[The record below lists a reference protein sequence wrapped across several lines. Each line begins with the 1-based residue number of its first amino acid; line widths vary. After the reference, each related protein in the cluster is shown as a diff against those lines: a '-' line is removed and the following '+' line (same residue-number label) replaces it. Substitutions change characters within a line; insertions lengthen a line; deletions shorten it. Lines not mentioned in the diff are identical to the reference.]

1 MSFSML
7 FCIVFTMGA
16 VFFDCEWEKVPNL
29 WIIAGLQISMAEHL
43 SGEVI
48 QGLGSAVIRFWGG
61 IFLVLFLFFPLFLG
75 KMIGTGDIKV
85 LAVLGSVLGPRKILF
100 CIVTAFLLGA
110 VESLFLLFFR
120 CDWRQRFL
128 YFFQYL
134 QRAYVERSLPPYL
147 VPGKRPENRQR
158 AAVVSRRIRMSERNI
173 FAVCDLD
180 VDYAYHFM
188 EYLSKK
194 KNIPFEVRVFTSAA
208 GFREYVKEHPVELL
222 LISEK
227 AMNSEIREAKIGQ
240 ILILSDGV
248 VSKGYEEYPSIYKY
262 QSSNQVIREAL
273 EHYGEGVGTTA
284 QTLKLEKKKMEVI
297 GVYSPVGRTMKTTF
311 ALTLG
316 QILAKKRACLYL
328 NLEACSG
335 FEYLLER
342 SFDQTLGDLL
352 YYQRLGS
359 EQLIT
364 KMGSIVQ
371 SVNNLDYLPP
381 VLSMEDI
388 QSTTAQEWISL
399 LQQIIDY
406 SNYDVVILD
415 LSDSVSQLYKVLE
428 QCTRIYMPIRA
439 DPVSQAKIHQFEHTL
454 QVWEKQMVLDR
465 IRKIKLPYHR
475 SSKTGIGYMDDL
487 VWSELGDYVREMLR
501 TEREDG

>member
-1 MSFSML
+1 
-7 FCIVFTMGA
+7 
-16 VFFDCEWEKVPNL
+16 
-29 WIIAGLQISMAEHL
+29 
-43 SGEVI
+43 
-48 QGLGSAVIRFWGG
+48 
-61 IFLVLFLFFPLFLG
+61 
-75 KMIGTGDIKV
+75 
-85 LAVLGSVLGPRKILF
+85 
-100 CIVTAFLLGA
+100 
-110 VESLFLLFFR
+110 
-120 CDWRQRFL
+120 
-128 YFFQYL
+128 
-134 QRAYVERSLPPYL
+134 
-147 VPGKRPENRQR
+147 
-158 AAVVSRRIRMSERNI
+158 MSERNI

-248 VSKGYEEYPSIYKY
+248 VSKGFEEYPSIYKY

-284 QTLKLEKKKMEVI
+284 QTLRLEKKKMEVI

-381 VLSMEDI
+381 VLSMEDR
-388 QSTTAQEWISL
+388 SEERRVGKECRSRWS
-399 LQQIIDY
+399 
-406 SNYDVVILD
+406 
-415 LSDSVSQLYKVLE
+415 
-428 QCTRIYMPIRA
+428 
-439 DPVSQAKIHQFEHTL
+439 
-454 QVWEKQMVLDR
+454 
-465 IRKIKLPYHR
+465 PYH
-475 SSKTGIGYMDDL
+475 
-487 VWSELGDYVREMLR
+487 
-501 TEREDG
+501 

>member
-1 MSFSML
+1 
-7 FCIVFTMGA
+7 
-16 VFFDCEWEKVPNL
+16 
-29 WIIAGLQISMAEHL
+29 
-43 SGEVI
+43 
-48 QGLGSAVIRFWGG
+48 
-61 IFLVLFLFFPLFLG
+61 
-75 KMIGTGDIKV
+75 
-85 LAVLGSVLGPRKILF
+85 
-100 CIVTAFLLGA
+100 
-110 VESLFLLFFR
+110 
-120 CDWRQRFL
+120 
-128 YFFQYL
+128 
-134 QRAYVERSLPPYL
+134 
-147 VPGKRPENRQR
+147 
-158 AAVVSRRIRMSERNI
+158 MSERNI

-284 QTLKLEKKKMEVI
+284 QTLK
-297 GVYSPVGRTMKTTF
+297 
-311 ALTLG
+311 LG

>member
-1 MSFSML
+1 
-7 FCIVFTMGA
+7 
-16 VFFDCEWEKVPNL
+16 
-29 WIIAGLQISMAEHL
+29 
-43 SGEVI
+43 
-48 QGLGSAVIRFWGG
+48 
-61 IFLVLFLFFPLFLG
+61 
-75 KMIGTGDIKV
+75 
-85 LAVLGSVLGPRKILF
+85 
-100 CIVTAFLLGA
+100 
-110 VESLFLLFFR
+110 
-120 CDWRQRFL
+120 
-128 YFFQYL
+128 
-134 QRAYVERSLPPYL
+134 
-147 VPGKRPENRQR
+147 
-158 AAVVSRRIRMSERNI
+158 MSERNI

-180 VDYAYHFM
+180 VDCAYHFM

-208 GFREYVKEHPVELL
+208 GFQEYVKEHPVELL

-284 QTLKLEKKKMEVI
+284 QTLKLEKKRMEVI

-316 QILAKKRACLYL
+316 QILAKKRGCLYL

-381 VLSMEDI
+381 VLSL
-388 QSTTAQEWISL
+388 SL
-399 LQQIIDY
+399 
-406 SNYDVVILD
+406 
-415 LSDSVSQLYKVLE
+415 
-428 QCTRIYMPIRA
+428 
-439 DPVSQAKIHQFEHTL
+439 IH
-454 QVWEKQMVLDR
+454 
-465 IRKIKLPYHR
+465 I
-475 SSKTGIGYMDDL
+475 
-487 VWSELGDYVREMLR
+487 
-501 TEREDG
+501 

>member
-1 MSFSML
+1 
-7 FCIVFTMGA
+7 
-16 VFFDCEWEKVPNL
+16 
-29 WIIAGLQISMAEHL
+29 
-43 SGEVI
+43 
-48 QGLGSAVIRFWGG
+48 
-61 IFLVLFLFFPLFLG
+61 
-75 KMIGTGDIKV
+75 
-85 LAVLGSVLGPRKILF
+85 
-100 CIVTAFLLGA
+100 
-110 VESLFLLFFR
+110 
-120 CDWRQRFL
+120 
-128 YFFQYL
+128 
-134 QRAYVERSLPPYL
+134 
-147 VPGKRPENRQR
+147 
-158 AAVVSRRIRMSERNI
+158 MSERNI

-227 AMNSEIREAKIGQ
+227 AMNSEIREAK
-240 ILILSDGV
+240 
-248 VSKGYEEYPSIYKY
+248 
-262 QSSNQVIREAL
+262 
-273 EHYGEGVGTTA
+273 
-284 QTLKLEKKKMEVI
+284 TLKLEKKKMEVI

-475 SSKTGIGYMDDL
+475 SSKPGIGYMDDL

>member
-1 MSFSML
+1 
-7 FCIVFTMGA
+7 
-16 VFFDCEWEKVPNL
+16 
-29 WIIAGLQISMAEHL
+29 
-43 SGEVI
+43 
-48 QGLGSAVIRFWGG
+48 
-61 IFLVLFLFFPLFLG
+61 
-75 KMIGTGDIKV
+75 
-85 LAVLGSVLGPRKILF
+85 
-100 CIVTAFLLGA
+100 
-110 VESLFLLFFR
+110 
-120 CDWRQRFL
+120 
-128 YFFQYL
+128 
-134 QRAYVERSLPPYL
+134 
-147 VPGKRPENRQR
+147 
-158 AAVVSRRIRMSERNI
+158 MSERNI

-284 QTLKLEKKKMEVI
+284 QTLRLEKKKMEVI

-406 SNYDVVILD
+406 SNYDVDILD

-428 QCTRIYMPIRA
+428 

-487 VWSELGDYVREMLR
+487 VWSELGDNVREMLR

>member
-1 MSFSML
+1 
-7 FCIVFTMGA
+7 
-16 VFFDCEWEKVPNL
+16 
-29 WIIAGLQISMAEHL
+29 
-43 SGEVI
+43 
-48 QGLGSAVIRFWGG
+48 
-61 IFLVLFLFFPLFLG
+61 
-75 KMIGTGDIKV
+75 
-85 LAVLGSVLGPRKILF
+85 
-100 CIVTAFLLGA
+100 
-110 VESLFLLFFR
+110 
-120 CDWRQRFL
+120 
-128 YFFQYL
+128 
-134 QRAYVERSLPPYL
+134 
-147 VPGKRPENRQR
+147 
-158 AAVVSRRIRMSERNI
+158 MSERNI

-208 GFREYVKEHPVELL
+208 GFQEYVKEHPVELL

-284 QTLKLEKKKMEVI
+284 QTLKLEKKRMEVI

-316 QILAKKRACLYL
+316 QILAKKRGCLYL

-465 IRKIKLPYHR
+465 IRKIKLSYHR

>member
-1 MSFSML
+1 
-7 FCIVFTMGA
+7 
-16 VFFDCEWEKVPNL
+16 
-29 WIIAGLQISMAEHL
+29 
-43 SGEVI
+43 
-48 QGLGSAVIRFWGG
+48 
-61 IFLVLFLFFPLFLG
+61 
-75 KMIGTGDIKV
+75 
-85 LAVLGSVLGPRKILF
+85 
-100 CIVTAFLLGA
+100 
-110 VESLFLLFFR
+110 
-120 CDWRQRFL
+120 
-128 YFFQYL
+128 
-134 QRAYVERSLPPYL
+134 
-147 VPGKRPENRQR
+147 
-158 AAVVSRRIRMSERNI
+158 
-173 FAVCDLD
+173 
-180 VDYAYHFM
+180 M

-208 GFREYVKEHPVELL
+208 GFQEYVKEHPVELL

-248 VSKGYEEYPSIYKY
+248 VSKGYEEYPSIYKISVF
-262 QSSNQVIREAL
+262 QSGDPGS
-273 EHYGEGVGTTA
+273 VGTLWGGRWNNSA
-284 QTLKLEKKKMEVI
+284 DAEAGEEKNGVI

>member
-1 MSFSML
+1 
-7 FCIVFTMGA
+7 
-16 VFFDCEWEKVPNL
+16 
-29 WIIAGLQISMAEHL
+29 
-43 SGEVI
+43 
-48 QGLGSAVIRFWGG
+48 
-61 IFLVLFLFFPLFLG
+61 
-75 KMIGTGDIKV
+75 
-85 LAVLGSVLGPRKILF
+85 
-100 CIVTAFLLGA
+100 
-110 VESLFLLFFR
+110 
-120 CDWRQRFL
+120 
-128 YFFQYL
+128 
-134 QRAYVERSLPPYL
+134 
-147 VPGKRPENRQR
+147 
-158 AAVVSRRIRMSERNI
+158 
-173 FAVCDLD
+173 
-180 VDYAYHFM
+180 
-188 EYLSKK
+188 
-194 KNIPFEVRVFTSAA
+194 
-208 GFREYVKEHPVELL
+208 
-222 LISEK
+222 
-227 AMNSEIREAKIGQ
+227 
-240 ILILSDGV
+240 
-248 VSKGYEEYPSIYKY
+248 
-262 QSSNQVIREAL
+262 
-273 EHYGEGVGTTA
+273 
-284 QTLKLEKKKMEVI
+284 MEVI
-297 GVYSPVGRTMKTTF
+297 VVYSPVGRTMKTTF

-316 QILAKKRACLYL
+316 QILAKKRGCLYL

>member
-1 MSFSML
+1 
-7 FCIVFTMGA
+7 
-16 VFFDCEWEKVPNL
+16 
-29 WIIAGLQISMAEHL
+29 
-43 SGEVI
+43 
-48 QGLGSAVIRFWGG
+48 
-61 IFLVLFLFFPLFLG
+61 
-75 KMIGTGDIKV
+75 
-85 LAVLGSVLGPRKILF
+85 
-100 CIVTAFLLGA
+100 
-110 VESLFLLFFR
+110 
-120 CDWRQRFL
+120 
-128 YFFQYL
+128 
-134 QRAYVERSLPPYL
+134 
-147 VPGKRPENRQR
+147 
-158 AAVVSRRIRMSERNI
+158 MSERNI

-208 GFREYVKEHPVELL
+208 GFQEYVKEHPVELL

-284 QTLKLEKKKMEVI
+284 QTL
-297 GVYSPVGRTMKTTF
+297 
-311 ALTLG
+311 TLG
-316 QILAKKRACLYL
+316 QILAKKRGCLYL

>member
-1 MSFSML
+1 
-7 FCIVFTMGA
+7 
-16 VFFDCEWEKVPNL
+16 
-29 WIIAGLQISMAEHL
+29 
-43 SGEVI
+43 
-48 QGLGSAVIRFWGG
+48 
-61 IFLVLFLFFPLFLG
+61 
-75 KMIGTGDIKV
+75 
-85 LAVLGSVLGPRKILF
+85 
-100 CIVTAFLLGA
+100 
-110 VESLFLLFFR
+110 
-120 CDWRQRFL
+120 
-128 YFFQYL
+128 
-134 QRAYVERSLPPYL
+134 
-147 VPGKRPENRQR
+147 
-158 AAVVSRRIRMSERNI
+158 MSERNI

-194 KNIPFEVRVFTSAA
+194 KNIPFEVRVFTSVES
-208 GFREYVKEHPVELL
+208 FQEYVKEHPVELL

-248 VSKGYEEYPSIYKY
+248 KARGYEEYPAIYKY

-273 EHYGEGVGTTA
+273 EHYGESGAGAV

-316 QILAKKRACLYL
+316 QILAKERACLYL

-335 FEYLLER
+335 FEYLMER
-342 SFDQTLGDLL
+342 NFDQTLGDLL
-352 YYQRLGS
+352 YYLRLGS
-359 EQLIT
+359 ENLVT
-364 KMGSIVQ
+364 KMGSMIQ
-371 SVNNLDYLPP
+371 SINNLDYLPP

-388 QSTTAQEWISL
+388 QSTTASEWISL

-406 SNYDVVILD
+406 SNYDAIILD
-415 LSDSVSQLYKVLE
+415 LSDSVNQLYKVLE

-439 DPVSQAKIHQFEHTL
+439 DPISQAKIQQFEHTL
-454 QVWEKQMVLDR
+454 QIWEKQDVLKR

-475 SSKTGIGYMDDL
+475 NSKTGVSYMDDL

-501 TEREDG
+501 TEREEG

>member
-1 MSFSML
+1 
-7 FCIVFTMGA
+7 
-16 VFFDCEWEKVPNL
+16 
-29 WIIAGLQISMAEHL
+29 
-43 SGEVI
+43 
-48 QGLGSAVIRFWGG
+48 
-61 IFLVLFLFFPLFLG
+61 
-75 KMIGTGDIKV
+75 
-85 LAVLGSVLGPRKILF
+85 
-100 CIVTAFLLGA
+100 
-110 VESLFLLFFR
+110 
-120 CDWRQRFL
+120 
-128 YFFQYL
+128 
-134 QRAYVERSLPPYL
+134 
-147 VPGKRPENRQR
+147 
-158 AAVVSRRIRMSERNI
+158 MSERNI

-208 GFREYVKEHPVELL
+208 GFQEYVKEHPVELL

-284 QTLKLEKKKMEVI
+284 QTLKLEKKRMEVI

-316 QILAKKRACLYL
+316 QILAKKRGCLYL

-371 SVNNLDYLPP
+371 SVNNLDYLRRYFPWRISRVP
-381 VLSMEDI
+381 RHRSGSVFCSRSLITVIMMWSF
-388 QSTTAQEWISL
+388 WIS
-399 LQQIIDY
+399 
-406 SNYDVVILD
+406 VTV
-415 LSDSVSQLYKVLE
+415 SVSFIKYWNSVPESICRSGQIRFHRRRFINLSTHCRSGKNRWCWIGSERLNF
-428 QCTRIYMPIRA
+428 PIIA
-439 DPVSQAKIHQFEHTL
+439 APKPGSDIWMIWYGVNWAI
-454 QVWEKQMVLDR
+454 M
-465 IRKIKLPYHR
+465 
-475 SSKTGIGYMDDL
+475 
-487 VWSELGDYVREMLR
+487 
-501 TEREDG
+501 

>member
-1 MSFSML
+1 
-7 FCIVFTMGA
+7 
-16 VFFDCEWEKVPNL
+16 
-29 WIIAGLQISMAEHL
+29 
-43 SGEVI
+43 
-48 QGLGSAVIRFWGG
+48 
-61 IFLVLFLFFPLFLG
+61 
-75 KMIGTGDIKV
+75 
-85 LAVLGSVLGPRKILF
+85 
-100 CIVTAFLLGA
+100 
-110 VESLFLLFFR
+110 
-120 CDWRQRFL
+120 
-128 YFFQYL
+128 
-134 QRAYVERSLPPYL
+134 
-147 VPGKRPENRQR
+147 
-158 AAVVSRRIRMSERNI
+158 MSERNI

-248 VSKGYEEYPSIYKY
+248 VPKGYEEYPSIYKY

-284 QTLKLEKKKMEVI
+284 QTLKLEKKRMEVI
-297 GVYSPVGRTMKTTF
+297 GV
-311 ALTLG
+311 
-316 QILAKKRACLYL
+316 YL

-399 LQQIIDY
+399 DY

>member
-1 MSFSML
+1 M
-7 FCIVFTMGA
+7 
-16 VFFDCEWEKVPNL
+16 K
-29 WIIAGLQISMAEHL
+29 
-43 SGEVI
+43 
-48 QGLGSAVIRFWGG
+48 
-61 IFLVLFLFFPLFLG
+61 
-75 KMIGTGDIKV
+75 
-85 LAVLGSVLGPRKILF
+85 
-100 CIVTAFLLGA
+100 
-110 VESLFLLFFR
+110 
-120 CDWRQRFL
+120 
-128 YFFQYL
+128 
-134 QRAYVERSLPPYL
+134 
-147 VPGKRPENRQR
+147 
-158 AAVVSRRIRMSERNI
+158 
-173 FAVCDLD
+173 
-180 VDYAYHFM
+180 
-188 EYLSKK
+188 
-194 KNIPFEVRVFTSAA
+194 
-208 GFREYVKEHPVELL
+208 
-222 LISEK
+222 
-227 AMNSEIREAKIGQ
+227 
-240 ILILSDGV
+240 
-248 VSKGYEEYPSIYKY
+248 
-262 QSSNQVIREAL
+262 
-273 EHYGEGVGTTA
+273 
-284 QTLKLEKKKMEVI
+284 
-297 GVYSPVGRTMKTTF
+297 VGRTMKTTF

>member
-1 MSFSML
+1 MKR
-7 FCIVFTMGA
+7 T
-16 VFFDCEWEKVPNL
+16 
-29 WIIAGLQISMAEHL
+29 IS
-43 SGEVI
+43 S
-48 QGLGSAVIRFWGG
+48 
-61 IFLVLFLFFPLFLG
+61 
-75 KMIGTGDIKV
+75 
-85 LAVLGSVLGPRKILF
+85 
-100 CIVTAFLLGA
+100 
-110 VESLFLLFFR
+110 
-120 CDWRQRFL
+120 
-128 YFFQYL
+128 
-134 QRAYVERSLPPYL
+134 
-147 VPGKRPENRQR
+147 
-158 AAVVSRRIRMSERNI
+158 
-173 FAVCDLD
+173 
-180 VDYAYHFM
+180 
-188 EYLSKK
+188 
-194 KNIPFEVRVFTSAA
+194 
-208 GFREYVKEHPVELL
+208 LL
-222 LISEK
+222 LSVMMVAFVAAQDK
-227 AMNSEIREAKIGQ
+227 AATATDTLSIGQ
-240 ILILSDGV
+240 QVAKRFFAGDHEID
-248 VSKGYEEYPSIYKY
+248 EEGKP
-262 QSSNQVIREAL
+262 
-273 EHYGEGVGTTA
+273 
-284 QTLKLEKKKMEVI
+284 LEKKKMEVI

-475 SSKTGIGYMDDL
+475 NSKTGIGYMDDL

>member
-1 MSFSML
+1 
-7 FCIVFTMGA
+7 
-16 VFFDCEWEKVPNL
+16 
-29 WIIAGLQISMAEHL
+29 
-43 SGEVI
+43 
-48 QGLGSAVIRFWGG
+48 
-61 IFLVLFLFFPLFLG
+61 
-75 KMIGTGDIKV
+75 
-85 LAVLGSVLGPRKILF
+85 
-100 CIVTAFLLGA
+100 
-110 VESLFLLFFR
+110 
-120 CDWRQRFL
+120 
-128 YFFQYL
+128 
-134 QRAYVERSLPPYL
+134 
-147 VPGKRPENRQR
+147 
-158 AAVVSRRIRMSERNI
+158 MSERNI

-248 VSKGYEEYPSIYKY
+248 VSKGFEEYPSIYKY

-273 EHYGEGVGTTA
+273 EHYGEGVGTIA

-428 QCTRIYMPIRA
+428 QCTRIYMA
-439 DPVSQAKIHQFEHTL
+439 DPGQIRFPRRRFISLNTHCGLGETDGAG
-454 QVWEKQMVLDR
+454 R